1 MRCTLLKIATSFA
14 KCWFLFHLKIP
25 FVTHCLV
32 MLYLNKKRFV
42 QNIDF
47 SSLIGR
53 PCKNIFVDGCLQFYL
68 TQKLFRQHATKRRMR
83 KNICTV
89 RFFAQNLPCVT
100 VIDANFA
107 YVYKFLIQKQFA
119 HGFRGV
125 VKILLR
131 RLFASTFIWKFIF
144 GLTFAMHFQLTA
156 RASGM
161 SILPLP
167 PTYVYGVS
175 IKFTHSVHY
184 SGVCPFNN
192 GGIGKKV
199 NDGIFPFYVLAWP
212 TQIFAVFRANFFQNA
227 FFGKPLILF
236 EPLQVLK
243 INRKTRTKVPSFER
257 SANCPLPAICVQNNY
272 LRQNT
277 KNPRK
282 NRGFLFNSGI
292 VTLQDL
298 LQLRMQPLRQPWG
311 CCPYRWVPSFP
322 RERERRK
329 NRQTERRCAYCP

>member
-1 MRCTLLKIATSFA
+1 
-14 KCWFLFHLKIP
+14 
-25 FVTHCLV
+25 
-32 MLYLNKKRFV
+32 
-42 QNIDF
+42 
-47 SSLIGR
+47 
-53 PCKNIFVDGCLQFYL
+53 
-68 TQKLFRQHATKRRMR
+68 
-83 KNICTV
+83 
-89 RFFAQNLPCVT
+89 
-100 VIDANFA
+100 
-107 YVYKFLIQKQFA
+107 
-119 HGFRGV
+119 
-125 VKILLR
+125 
-131 RLFASTFIWKFIF
+131 
-144 GLTFAMHFQLTA
+144 MHFQLTA

-184 SGVCPFNN
+184 SGVCLFNN

-199 NDGIFPFYVLAWP
+199 NDGIFPFYVFGV
-212 TQIFAVFRANFFQNA
+212 TNANFCRFPCK
-227 FFGKPLILF
+227 FFPKRLFRKPLILF

-311 CCPYRWVPSFP
+311 CCPYR
-322 RERERRK
+322 
-329 NRQTERRCAYCP
+329 